1 MSWWNAKYKNNHG
14 EYEITFASKTYEKA
28 KAVERICQA
37 VIDKKVKS
45 REDVEAVVRCKKCI
59 YAKKN
64 YLVNGLC
71 LCEKTIHDAVK
82 GEVPRNTLMTEDDF
96 CSYGERRDVE

>member
-14 EYEITFASKTYEKA
+14 EYEITFASKSYEKT

-45 REDVEAVVRCKKCI
+45 REDVEAVVRCKNCKW
-59 YAKKN
+59 
-64 YLVNGLC
+64 LVNGYC
-71 LCEKTIHDAVK
+71 DHVFVGMRIIK
-82 GEVPRNTLMTEDDF
+82 EDSF
-96 CSYGERRDVE
+96 CSYGERKENV

>member
-14 EYEITFASKTYEKA
+14 EYEITFASKSYEKA

-45 REDVEAVVRCKKCI
+45 REDAEAVVRCKNCVHRK
-59 YAKKN
+59 
-64 YLVNGLC
+64 
-71 LCEKTIHDAVK
+71 EKVCCNPSAGMWVGVELKD
-82 GEVPRNTLMTEDDF
+82 NDF
-96 CSYGERRDVE
+96 CSYGERREGE